1 MLNKNVWMIRIKSGE
16 LDAIATN
23 VAIATSSPVDVVLIT
38 SRLTL
43 LKPMLYLA
51 LSSCSPPGVVLAFR
65 ESQDAV
71 PVHAGSFQ

>member
-16 LDAIATN
+16 PDAIKT
-23 VAIATSSPVDVVLIT
+23 IATSLPVDVVLIT

-65 ESQDAV
+65 EPQDAV
-71 PVHAGSFQ
+71 PVHAGSIL

>member
-16 LDAIATN
+16 PDAIKT
-23 VAIATSSPVDVVLIT
+23 IATSLPVDVVLIT